1 MTLAETRC
9 NFDNEINKPQMSSI
23 IEGFNY
29 DIFIS
34 YRQKDNKHDGWVT
47 EFVNQLKGELES
59 TFKEEISVYFDINPH
74 DGLLETHDVDE
85 SLKEK
90 LKCLI
95 FIPVISRTYCDP
107 KSFAWQHEF
116 TAFVDLASK
125 DSFGLK
131 VKLPNGN
138 VASRVLPVRIY
149 DLDSA
154 DNKLCESVLGGM
166 IRGVEFVYAEPGV
179 NRPLKTDD
187 DEKINLNRTRYLNQ
201 INKVGNAI
209 EEIISGLRIESEE
222 PDKEK
227 ILQREPSGEVKNK
240 WRKEVQDKPARL
252 PERKLSSGAVIIG
265 IVLLIAAF
273 LAFPKIFKRN
283 NLEKLRSP
291 DGKIS
296 IAVMPFQN
304 LTTDSLFNIWQLG
317 LPNLLITSLSNS
329 EELSVRQY
337 EAIDKILGGI
347 EQTNYA
353 TIAPSFA
360 ADVALKMEANTVIT
374 GNIFKTTNK
383 IRVTANLMDSRNQ
396 EIYKSYNI
404 YGITEDDFFTI
415 TDSLSNL
422 IKNFLEIK
430 KLKQKYPIYDLKN
443 VYTSSAEAFKLYIQ
457 GRVYHARTDY
467 VPAIENYAKAVGYDS
482 NFVSPML
489 MMAYACGDI
498 GKTRESKLWA
508 YKAYNRIDKMPDDI
522 KLEIRE
528 VKAVVDKEP
537 DEHIKSLNEYLE
549 FNPYSPIKAYTLGWV
564 YYNTEQWQDA
574 INAFEK
580 ANDLIKLF
588 NGRKLWIW
596 HYLCLGDAYHKIGEH
611 GKESKILKEGL
622 DSWPAEEHRIKN
634 YQAVCAFSLGDTAK
648 ANELLSEFCD
658 ACKKKQ
664 FSEARIESDIGLI
677 YQKSSLLGKARQHY
691 QIAIK
696 SQPSDIYNIRAMCYL
711 AWLLIDNEINI
722 PKGINLV
729 DSALKKNPSD
739 EELLADLYDTR
750 GWGFYKLGNYDQALE
765 DLLKGWDLRPFYG
778 HQHFLHLEAAKKVV
792 AYNKHN

>member
-1 MTLAETRC
+1 
-9 NFDNEINKPQMSSI
+9 MSSI
-23 IEGFNY
+23 IEGYNY

-47 EFVNQLKGELES
+47 EFVNNLKGELES

-74 DGLLETHDVDE
+74 DGLLETHDVDA

-90 LKCLI
+90 LKCLV
-95 FIPVISRTYCDP
+95 FIPIISRTYCDP
-107 KSFAWQHEF
+107 KSFAWEHEF
-116 TAFVDLASK
+116 KAFVEQASK
-125 DSFGLK
+125 DQFGLK
-131 VKLPNGN
+131 VKLANGN

-149 DLDSA
+149 DLNKA
-154 DNKLCESVLGGM
+154 DIKLCESLLEGVL
-166 IRGVEFVYAEPGV
+166 RGIEFVYAEPGV

-187 DEKINLNRTRYLNQ
+187 DEKINLNRTKYRNQ

-209 EEIISGLRIESEE
+209 EEIISGLKIELAG
-222 PDKEK
+222 PGKEK
-227 ILQREPSGEVKNK
+227 TLQREASGEVKK
-240 WRKEVQDKPARL
+240 RWRKEAQEKPARL
-252 PERKLSSGAVIIG
+252 PKRKLSSGAVIIG
-265 IVLLIAAF
+265 ISLLIAAF
-273 LAFPKIFKRN
+273 LAYPKIFKKN

-317 LPNLLITSLSNS
+317 LQNLLITSLSNS

-337 EAIDKILGGI
+337 ETMDKILGGI
-347 EQTNYA
+347 EHTNYA
-353 TIAPSFA
+353 SITPSFA
-360 ADVALKMEANTVIT
+360 ADVALKLEANTVIT
-374 GNIFKTTNK
+374 GNIFKTINR
-383 IRVTANLMDSRNQ
+383 IRITANLMDSRSE
-396 EIYKSYNI
+396 EIYKSYDI
-404 YGITEDDFFTI
+404 YGDAEDDFFTI
-415 TDSLSNL
+415 TDSLSSL

-443 VYTSSAEAFKLYIQ
+443 VYTSSAEAFKFYIQ
-457 GRVYHARTDY
+457 GRIYHARTDY
-467 VPAIENYAKAVGYDS
+467 IPAIENYTKAVGYDS

-508 YKAYNRIDKMPDDI
+508 YKAYNRISKMPHDI
-522 KLEIRE
+522 QIEIKE
-528 VKAVVDKEP
+528 LKAAVDKEP

-549 FNPYSPIKAYTLGWV
+549 FNPYSPIKLYTLGWV
-564 YYNTEQWQDA
+564 YYSIEQWQDA
-574 INAFEK
+574 INVFEK

-611 GKESKILKEGL
+611 GKELKILKEGL
-622 DSWPAEEHRIKN
+622 DSWPAEEHRIIS

-648 ANELLSEFCD
+648 GDELLSEFCD
-658 ACKKKQ
+658 ACKKVK
-664 FSEARIESDIGLI
+664 FSDARIESDIGLI
-677 YQKSSLLGKARQHY
+677 YKKSALLEKAQLHY
-691 QIAIK
+691 QLAIK
-696 SQPSDIYNIRAMCYL
+696 SEPSDIYNIRAMYYL

-722 PKGINLV
+722 LKGINLV
-729 DSALKKNPSD
+729 DSALKTNPSD

-750 GWGFYKLGNYDQALE
+750 GWGFYKLGNYNQALE
-765 DLLKGWDLRPFYG
+765 DLSKGWDLRPFYG
-778 HQHFLHLEAAKKVV
+778 HQHFLHLEAAKKAV
-792 AYNKHN
+792 ANNKNN